1 MHHTRVLILITIV
14 FVGLVSAPVSASV
27 ETRHT
32 DSSQTAQ
39 AESDS
44 IHITQTLHKTPNEP
58 GKIDVTVTANIDLS
72 VTEFYIFLPESGTPV
87 SMDEFERS
95 STRSRQNRTTYE
107 WDGSSRRASVTYE
120 LEVNN
125 TGSGEIGSQTVD
137 TGDWALIDTPYV
149 GWWWQTS
156 TSDPVDPT
164 VETNIAGSGALADDF
179 AFLGEYTTRTHQA
192 HNQEFRLIIPDAAN
206 LTESPEA
213 IFDNLAYTSDKLR
226 VGDRDPKVTI
236 IVAPTVGNWTGP
248 TSGSASDSAFWAIDT
263 SPVGTAGD
271 IWIHEY
277 VHTRQNYT
285 TTDDFR
291 WFDEGSAVYYSALYP
306 LQRDQIDWVRFRNY
320 LTRAPREEQTAILT
334 ESGSGG
340 ALSQYSKG
348 GVVAARGDYE
358 LRRATGDEVSLQN
371 IIEQLNAEPE
381 EVSNTDYIE
390 YIDSYTDEETTSS
403 IRAATTTPKTEV
415 VWTGEDHIRVFGTT
429 PNGFDSKPSSAS
441 GTQESDTGSE
451 SDSESIDTDQGGNAY
466 SDGKANSRL
475 GATIQQAIV
484 TVGLGGIVIGL
495 LLFRKRID

>member
-1 MHHTRVLILITIV
+1 
-14 FVGLVSAPVSASV
+14 
-27 ETRHT
+27 
-32 DSSQTAQ
+32 
-39 AESDS
+39 
-44 IHITQTLHKTPNEP
+44 
-58 GKIDVTVTANIDLS
+58 
-72 VTEFYIFLPESGTPV
+72 
-87 SMDEFERS
+87 
-95 STRSRQNRTTYE
+95 
-107 WDGSSRRASVTYE
+107 
-120 LEVNN
+120 
-125 TGSGEIGSQTVD
+125 
-137 TGDWALIDTPYV
+137 
-149 GWWWQTS
+149 
-156 TSDPVDPT
+156 
-164 VETNIAGSGALADDF
+164 
-179 AFLGEYTTRTHQA
+179 
-192 HNQEFRLIIPDAAN
+192 
-206 LTESPEA
+206 
-213 IFDNLAYTSDKLR
+213 
-226 VGDRDPKVTI
+226 
-236 IVAPTVGNWTGP
+236 
-248 TSGSASDSAFWAIDT
+248 
-263 SPVGTAGD
+263 
-271 IWIHEY
+271 
-277 VHTRQNYT
+277 
-285 TTDDFR
+285 
-291 WFDEGSAVYYSALYP
+291 VYYSALYP

-320 LTRAPREEQTAILT
+320 LTRAPRKEQTAILT

-429 PNGFDSKPSSAS
+429 PNGFDSKTSSAS

-495 LLFRKRID
+495 FLFRKRLD